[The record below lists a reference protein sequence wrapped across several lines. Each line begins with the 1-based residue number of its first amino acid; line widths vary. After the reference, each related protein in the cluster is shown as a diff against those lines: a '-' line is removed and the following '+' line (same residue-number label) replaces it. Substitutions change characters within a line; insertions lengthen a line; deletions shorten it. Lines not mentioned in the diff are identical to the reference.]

1 MSHGAQLK
9 ARLEGLE
16 VALLTKRK
24 FAKLLGI
31 SLRSLDRM
39 ISDGA
44 IATVRLSTRTVRISP
59 DELNRL
65 VREKTVQNEAR

>member
-1 MSHGAQLK
+1 M
-9 ARLEGLE
+9 
-16 VALLTKRK
+16 ALLTKRK

-31 SLRSLDRM
+31 SLRTLDRM
-39 ISDGA
+39 ISEGM

-59 DELNRL
+59 GELDRL